1 MPDDKSAK
9 EEVKE
14 DKPINLDTSGPDVEI
29 TLPEEK
35 DKAIVEV
42 KEKEET
48 KEEVQ
53 DAKTVEE
60 PVKSDDAPAKSDEQ
74 PDVQESKPEETEEQ
88 KQEELEDY
96 SKGVKSR
103 IAKLTKRMREAE
115 RQREA
120 ALTYAK
126 SVQGE
131 QKSLKDRLAKLDT
144 GYVKEMEDR
153 ITSSVTAA
161 ESKLKAARDAGD
173 ISAEVTAQK
182 EIAKLGYEEARLA
195 EMKVNQKQEDEQRKP
210 LSEGT
215 IPQIPTQPTPDP
227 AATQWAH
234 KNTWFGKDSAMT
246 YTAFDLHKKLV
257 DDEGYDPQS
266 TDYYGELDRRI
277 RLEFPQK
284 FGNNTEQSSKP
295 VRTPV
300 QTVASATRSGFKDGR
315 RTVKLTSSQV
325 AIANKL
331 NVPLEEYAKQVNIV
345 KEK

>member
-1 MPDDKSAK
+1 MPDETKKA

-14 DKPINLDTSGPDVEI
+14 EKTIDLDTSGPDVEV

-35 DKAIVEV
+35 DKAVVEI
-42 KEKEET
+42 
-48 KEEVQ
+48 KEEVK
-53 DAKTVEE
+53 DEKPVEE

-74 PDVQESKPEETEEQ
+74 PDVQESKPETEDQ
-88 KQEELEDY
+88 KQELEDY
-96 SKGVKSR
+96 SKGVKTR

-115 RQREA
+115 RQRAA

-126 SVQGE
+126 SVNVE
-131 QKSLKDRLAKLDT
+131 QRSLKDRLAKLDT

-173 ISAEVTAQK
+173 ISAEVVAQK
-182 EIAKLGYEEARLA
+182 EIAKLGYEEARLS
-195 EMKVNQKQEDEQRKP
+195 EMKVTQKQEEEQRKT
-210 LSEGT
+210 LNEGT
-215 IPQIPTQPTPDP
+215 IPQAPLQPTPD
-227 AATQWAH
+227 ARVTECAS
-234 KNTWFGKDSAMT
+234 KNAWFGKDNAMT

-277 RLEFPQK
+277 KLEFPNK
-284 FGNNTEQSSKP
+284 FGNTTVQTSRPK
-295 VRTPV
+295 
-300 QTVASATRSGFKDGR
+300 QTVASATRTGYRDGR

-331 NVPLEEYAKQVNIV
+331 NVPLEEYAKQLNIV
-345 KEK
+345 KET

>member
-1 MPDDKSAK
+1 MPDEQKKAT
-9 EEVKE
+9 EVKE
-14 DKPINLDTSGPDVEI
+14 EKTIDLDTSGPDVEV

-35 DKAIVEV
+35 DKAIVEIKEV
-42 KEKEET
+42 KDEKPI
-48 KEEVQ
+48 
-53 DAKTVEE
+53 EE
-60 PVKSDDAPAKSDEQ
+60 PAKSDDAPAKSDEQ
-74 PDVQESKPEETEEQ
+74 PDVQESKPETEDQ
-88 KQEELEDY
+88 KQELEDY
-96 SKGVKSR
+96 GKGVKVR

-126 SVQGE
+126 SVNVE
-131 QKSLKDRLAKLDT
+131 QRSLKDRLSRLDT

-161 ESKLKAARDAGD
+161 ESKLRTARDAGD
-173 ISAEVTAQK
+173 ISAEVIAQK

-195 EMKVNQKQEDEQRKP
+195 EMKVTQKQEEEQRKT

-215 IPQIPTQPTPDP
+215 IPQAPIQPTPDIR
-227 AATQWAH
+227 ATDWAS
-234 KNTWFGKDSAMT
+234 KNAWFGKDNAMT

-266 TDYYGELDRRI
+266 EDYYGELDRRI
-277 RLEFPQK
+277 KLEFPNK
-284 FGNNTEQSSKP
+284 FGNTTEQTSKP
-295 VRTPV
+295 K
-300 QTVASATRSGFKDGR
+300 QTVASATRTGYKEGR

-331 NVPLEEYAKQVNIV
+331 NVPLEEYAKQLNNV
-345 KEK
+345 KET

>member
-14 DKPINLDTSGPDVEI
+14 DKPIDLDTSGPDVEV

-42 KEKEET
+42 KEKEEV
-48 KEEVQ
+48 K
-53 DAKTVEE
+53 DAKPVEE

-74 PDVQESKPEETEEQ
+74 PDVQESKPETEDQ
-88 KQEELEDY
+88 KQELEDY
-96 SKGVKSR
+96 SKGVKTR

-131 QKSLKDRLAKLDT
+131 QKSLKERLSRLDT

-195 EMKVNQKQEDEQRKP
+195 EMKVTQKQEEEQRKT

-215 IPQIPTQPTPDP
+215 IPQAPFQPTPDTM
-227 AATQWAH
+227 ATEWAS
-234 KNTWFGKDSAMT
+234 KNAWFGKDNAMT

-266 TDYYGELDRRI
+266 ADYYGELDRRI
-277 RLEFPQK
+277 KLEFPNK
-284 FGNNTEQSSKP
+284 FGNTTVQTSKP
-295 VRTPV
+295 K
-300 QTVASATRSGFKDGR
+300 QTVASATRTGYKDGR